1 MLRVDRLS
9 KSFATPD
16 GMTQAVKGIG
26 FEVAEGEFYTLVGPS
41 GCGKTTTLRCI
52 AGLERPSGG
61 AITIAD
67 VTVDE
72 PDAGVHVP
80 SHLRD
85 IGMVFQSYAIW
96 PHLNV
101 FENVAYPLRVTKP
114 APVKSEI
121 EQRVMDSLQLV
132 GMGDLARRS
141 ATKLSGGQQ
150 QRVALARALVRKPK
164 LLLLDE
170 PLSNLD
176 AKLREQMRVE
186 LEEMVARVGLTTIYV
201 THDQAEALSMS
212 DRVAVMS
219 EGLIA
224 QEGSPRDVYA
234 RPATQ
239 FVASFLGVANV
250 LTGIVGGPDTV
261 VLDDGAGRL
270 SVPLSNGFET
280 GARIRVVVRPEDIEI
295 RADGADGADNCIAG
309 RLERVVFEGA
319 QSECFIR
326 AKDYRIRVRV
336 HQATDAR
343 EGDDIWLR
351 ILPDRCVVFHQDGN

>member
-141 ATKLSGGQQ
+141 ATKL
-150 QRVALARALVRKPK
+150 
-164 LLLLDE
+164 LLLDE

-234 RPATQ
+234 RPSTQ